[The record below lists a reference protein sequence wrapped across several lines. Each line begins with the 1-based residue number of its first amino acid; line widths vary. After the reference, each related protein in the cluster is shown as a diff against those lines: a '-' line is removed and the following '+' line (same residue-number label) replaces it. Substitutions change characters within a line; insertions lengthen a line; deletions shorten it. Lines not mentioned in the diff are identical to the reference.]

1 MRLERDLQIE
11 IARRAA
17 VHSRSALAAKPQP
30 LPVDRAFRDARAQAL
45 AVELELALG
54 ATRRFFQRDAHRRLE
69 VLARDRHAAAEAA
82 AAAGGAAEDA
92 HLLEEVREIDVAHVL
107 LAAGAEAVEPV
118 GRRAEIL
125 AGTKARAER
134 VVGGAL
140 FLVAQRLV
148 GLRDLLELLLGVR
161 LLGDVRVVLA
171 REAPVSLLDLV
182 VARAPLDAEDL
193 VIVLVFHAGLYGD
206 GPAQIKAPTVRRPLG
221 SPKLSLERSGGT
233 PRHHP
238 CSPANG
244 GSVNKDKVPS
254 LARSRH
260 LEQLMPNAAPTP
272 NGEPQHREAG
282 EDLSAGLSICKGGG
296 LT

>member
-1 MRLERDLQIE
+1 
-11 IARRAA
+11 
-17 VHSRSALAAKPQP
+17 
-30 LPVDRAFRDARAQAL
+30 
-45 AVELELALG
+45 
-54 ATRRFFQRDAHRRLE
+54 
-69 VLARDRHAAAEAA
+69 EAA
-82 AAAGGAAEDA
+82 AARAGAAENA
-92 HLLEEVREIDVAHVL
+92 HLLEEVRKIDVAQVFR
-107 LAAGAEAVEPV
+107 AAGAEAVEPV
-118 GRRAEIL
+118 RRRTEVL
-125 AGTKARAER
+125 AGAEAAEA

-171 REAPVSLLDLV
+171 REAAVGLLDVV
-182 VARAPLDAEDL
+182 VAHATLDAEDL

-238 CSPANG
+238 CSPANC

-254 LARSRH
+254 LTRSRH

-282 EDLSAGLSICKGGG
+282 EDLS
-296 LT
+296 